1 MVKLKLKGD
10 IFKSSNR
17 LHFFDIYLNLSK
29 NVLAKYYQENKKIL
43 QKKLLSN
50 KIKKSF

>member
-1 MVKLKLKGD
+1 MVKLKFKGD

-29 NVLAKYYQENKKIL
+29 NVLAKYYQENKKRL
-43 QKKLLSN
+43 QK
-50 KIKKSF
+50 SFYQTR